1 MGFAPALRILQT
13 EELQTEERETR
24 RNIST
29 HITSPRAPINVAN
42 MSRRCRTVDA
52 FGRPFVRRVWGHGSA
67 VFGPNLLGV

>member
-24 RNIST
+24 QNIST
-29 HITSPRAPINVAN
+29 HRHIFARPINAAN